1 MSIISENSVSFF
13 EFNFKSDNY
22 NVKFNLEFG
31 AGQDSKINEND
42 SRMNYNIKDTFK
54 MSELKFSNNN
64 NTAFKVVGKE
74 APIVSKI
81 SNVQVY
87 NNINDVIVKYN
98 NNCSFFIGGVSIF
111 NYLIENN
118 LITNLYINIIH
129 DKYNT
134 NLYIDLDKLKSLE
147 HQIISRQVF
156 KEFTHLHISF
166 VK

>member
-1 MSIISENSVSFF
+1 MVNIIISCTKNGGVA
-13 EFNFKSDNY
+13 FND
-22 NVKFNLEFG
+22 
-31 AGQDSKINEND
+31 KIPW
-42 SRMNYNIKDTFK
+42 NIP
-54 MSELKFSNNN
+54 SELKLTEIIINNSNIIMGYNTWQKNKPIINCNN
-64 NTAFKVVGKE
+64 
-74 APIVSKI
+74 IVLTSSREKTEQI
-81 SNVQVY
+81 KKKYKNVQVY

>member
-1 MSIISENSVSFF
+1 MVNIIISCTKNGGVA
-13 EFNFKSDNY
+13 FND
-22 NVKFNLEFG
+22 
-31 AGQDSKINEND
+31 KIPW
-42 SRMNYNIKDTFK
+42 NIP
-54 MSELKFSNNN
+54 SELKLTEIIINNSNIIMGYNTWQQNKPIINCNN
-64 NTAFKVVGKE
+64 IVLTSSKE
-74 APIVSKI
+74 KTEQIKKI
-81 SNVQVY
+81 YKNVQVY

-98 NNCSFFIGGVSIF
+98 NNCSFFIGGFSIF

-134 NLYIDLDKLKSLE
+134 NLYIDLNKLKSLK

-156 KEFTHLHISF
+156 KEFTHLHVSF

>member
-1 MSIISENSVSFF
+1 MVNIIISCIKNVGVA
-13 EFNFKSDNY
+13 FND
-22 NVKFNLEFG
+22 
-31 AGQDSKINEND
+31 KIPW
-42 SRMNYNIKDTFK
+42 NIP
-54 MSELKFSNNN
+54 SELKLSEIIINNSNIIMGYNTWEKNKFKPIINCNN
-64 NTAFKVVGKE
+64 IVLTSSKE
-74 APIVSKI
+74 KTEQIKKNYK
-81 SNVQVY
+81 NVQVY

-156 KEFTHLHISF
+156 KEFTHLHVSF

>member
-1 MSIISENSVSFF
+1 MVNIIISCTKNGGVAFNDKIPWNIPSQLKLSEIIINNSNIIMGYNTW
-13 EFNFKSDNY
+13 EKNKFKPIINCNNIVLTRSKEKTEQIKKNY
-22 NVKFNLEFG
+22 KNVL
-31 AGQDSKINEND
+31 
-42 SRMNYNIKDTFK
+42 
-54 MSELKFSNNN
+54 
-64 NTAFKVVGKE
+64 
-74 APIVSKI
+74 
-81 SNVQVY
+81 VY

-98 NNCSFFIGGVSIF
+98 NNYSFFIGGVSIF

-134 NLYIDLDKLKSLE
+134 NQYIDLDKLKSFE

-156 KEFTHLHISF
+156 KEFTHLHVSF